1 MPGRTFAIVLNATP
15 GGQPDMVYVTRN
27 PLWWLVGTLLSLA
40 IAAVIWFAI
49 VKPQVDHAN
58 RTVDETIH
66 NVQPQINHA
75 QKVADC
81 IQSAAGDVDKIASCN
96 R

>member
-1 MPGRTFAIVLNATP
+1 MI
-15 GGQPDMVYVTRN
+15 YVTRN
-27 PLWWLVGTLLSLA
+27 PLWWLVGTLLSLPM
-40 IAAVIWFAI
+40 AAVIWFAI

-66 NVQPQINHA
+66 NVEPQITHA

-81 IQSAAGDVDKIASCN
+81 IQSAGGDVDKIAACN

>member
-1 MPGRTFAIVLNATP
+1 
-15 GGQPDMVYVTRN
+15 MVYVTRN

-81 IQSAAGDVDKIASCN
+81 IQTAAGDVDKIAACN

>member
-1 MPGRTFAIVLNATP
+1 MAR
-15 GGQPDMVYVTRN
+15 RN
-27 PLWWLVGTLLSLA
+27 PSLA
-40 IAAVIWFAI
+40 GHRRRHLVAI

-75 QKVADC
+75 QNVADC
-81 IQSAAGDVDKIASCN
+81 IQTAAGDVDKIAACN